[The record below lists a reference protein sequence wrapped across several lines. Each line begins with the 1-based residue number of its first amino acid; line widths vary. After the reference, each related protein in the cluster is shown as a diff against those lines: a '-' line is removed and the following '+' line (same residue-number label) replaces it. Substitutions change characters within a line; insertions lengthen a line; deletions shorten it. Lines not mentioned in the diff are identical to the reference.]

1 MMFYD
6 NSTGLLRVVVVG
18 IIAYVALVLMIR
30 VSGNRTLSKMNA
42 FDLIVTVA
50 LGSTLASIIISQ
62 DIALAEG
69 VLALALLISLQFTVT
84 WLSVRSPSVRK
95 VVKSEPVLLLHAG
108 DMLEDAMQRARVTE
122 AEVLAA
128 IREQGIAAPDQVS
141 AVVLETDG
149 TLSVVSQSRNPLA
162 ALRTVPGAPQ
172 PGTND
177 VTG

>member
-1 MMFYD
+1 MFYD

-18 IIAYVALVLMIR
+18 IIAYVALVLMLR

-50 LGSTLASIIISQ
+50 LGSTLASIITSQ
-62 DIALAEG
+62 DVALAEG
-69 VLALALLISLQFTVT
+69 VLALALLISLQFAVT
-84 WLSVRSPSVRK
+84 WLSVRAPSVRK

-108 DMLEDAMQRARVTE
+108 GMLAGAMRRARVTE

-128 IREQGIAAPDQVS
+128 IREQGIAAPDQVA

-172 PGTND
+172 RGTND
-177 VTG
+177 ATG